1 MGFPEFI
8 YDLYAIDNISFNRP
22 KTYKSIVNN
31 GYYVLL
37 VRNIKQKDESFNER
51 DDPLKLLSVIDNS
64 SFQNLSSSK

>member
-1 MGFPEFI
+1 MI
-8 YDLYAIDNISFNRP
+8 YMPSIISHSIAS
-22 KTYKSIVNN
+22 KKQKSIVDN

>member
-1 MGFPEFI
+1 
-8 YDLYAIDNISFNRP
+8 
-22 KTYKSIVNN
+22 
-31 GYYVLL
+31 L